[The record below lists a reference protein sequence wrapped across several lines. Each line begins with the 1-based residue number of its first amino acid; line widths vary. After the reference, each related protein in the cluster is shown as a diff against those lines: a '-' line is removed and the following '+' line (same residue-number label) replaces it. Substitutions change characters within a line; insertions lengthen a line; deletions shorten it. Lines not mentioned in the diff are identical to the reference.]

1 MSFIP
6 YVPKYEEEFTDE
18 SAIKATYNDLELFSN
33 ESAAKREIHRRD
45 DLFLS
50 IANLLDMKRSS
61 IYDESL
67 EYLVL
72 KSGTT
77 FEVKD
82 IIDYIKDQESS
93 IYEETAFKKIE
104 KEDFSYITERS
115 LRELIG
121 INSYFNENDV
131 MLEFN
136 ELNNQVISN
145 ITFEIEKALKVD
157 PTSTNLLNIE
167 GFLKKYEN
175 QMGIFWTSLREKIII
190 QNEQKIYDEKERK
203 EQQLK
208 LLERNERYLK
218 FQIAFRKEK
227 RKKELAASSQLFKTP
242 ITFGTPPQP
251 KPKSQDTFTFGTPPE
266 PLSKPKSQDTFTFDT
281 PPEPKPQDTFRFG
294 TPPEPKPQDTFR
306 FGNPQ
311 TSPSRLRSK

>member
-1 MSFIP
+1 MNYVPYYKYIFRP
-6 YVPKYEEEFTDE
+6 YVPKYQDEFTDE
-18 SAIKATYNDLELFSN
+18 SAIKATYNELELFSN

-67 EYLVL
+67 EYLVS

-82 IIDYIKDQESS
+82 IIDYIKDQEST
-93 IYEETAFKKIE
+93 IYDETAFKKIE
-104 KEDFSYITERS
+104 KEDFLYITERS

-131 MLEFN
+131 ILEFN

-175 QMGIFWTSLREKIII
+175 QTGIFWTLLREKIII
-190 QNEQKIYDEKERK
+190 QNEQKIYDEEERK
-203 EQQLK
+203 KQQLK

-227 RKKELAASSQLFKTP
+227 RKKELAASSQLFKRP
-242 ITFGTPPQP
+242 ITFGTQPEPPP
-251 KPKSQDTFTFGTPPE
+251 KPKDTFTFGTQPEPPPKRQDTFTFGTQPP
-266 PLSKPKSQDTFTFDT
+266 L
-281 PPEPKPQDTFRFG
+281 EPKPQYTFM
-294 TPPEPKPQDTFR
+294 